1 VLEEIRGT
9 LEGGLLTLGLA
20 LEARDLETKGH
31 TERVAHLTES
41 LGNQL
46 GLKSEMLE
54 ALCQGS
60 YLHDIGKLC
69 VPDSILL
76 KLGRLDELEWQV
88 MQSHVMLGYEI
99 AARIPSL
106 PNGALEVIR
115 GHHER
120 WDGTGYPNR
129 GAGEEIPLLARIF
142 AVCDVFDALQSE
154 RSYKRACTRNQAL
167 EEIRVQSGKQFDP
180 LIVRVFLEL
189 NAVLESDLITG
200 MPLISKP

>member
-54 ALCQGS
+54 ALRQGS
-60 YLHDIGKLC
+60 YLHDIDRMSCK
-69 VPDSILL
+69 
-76 KLGRLDELEWQV
+76 
-88 MQSHVMLGYEI
+88 YEI

-154 RSYKRACTRNQAL
+154 RFYKRAWTRNQAL

>member
-20 LEARDLETKGH
+20 LKARDLETKGH

-54 ALCQGS
+54 ALRQGS
-60 YLHDIGKLC
+60 YLHDIDKLC

-76 KLGRLDELEWQV
+76 KPGRLDALEWQV

-129 GAGEEIPLLARIF
+129 VAGEEIPLLARIF
-142 AVCDVFDALQSE
+142 TVCDVFDALQSE
-154 RSYKRACTRNQAL
+154 RSYKRAWTRNQAL

-180 LIVRVFLEL
+180 LTVIF
-189 NAVLESDLITG
+189 
-200 MPLISKP
+200 